1 MSEAR
6 TEHGGPDHLGVPA
19 HDFSTNNNA
28 CGPCPDAWQA
38 VQAAD
43 AQHYPDPQYAD
54 LRARLAQHHAVSVDR
69 ILLAGSA
76 SEFIQRITAWVS
88 RSSHG
93 KTTTQTTPSVY
104 WPAQAYGDYARAARA
119 WGLSSTDTAAQAQL
133 IWLCEPSSP
142 LGQSDAD
149 APARVAQ
156 LREHQQLVLDLA
168 YEPLRLS
175 GQSLLLQSTAKDRV
189 WQMWTPNKALGM
201 TGVRAAYVIAP
212 EGAQEAVDHLQ
223 ALAPSWVMG
232 AHGVALLH
240 AWCEP
245 SVQQWLLTAR
255 QTLREWKA
263 QQITLCESFGW
274 QVHASEANYF
284 AARLPQPLQD
294 EQCKALRSHGVK
306 LRDATS
312 FGLPDWVRVGVRSP
326 ASQAVLAQAW
336 HNLGVSA

>member
-1 MSEAR
+1 MGGEAVCLRPAPSTAAPTIWVCPR
-6 TEHGGPDHLGVPA
+6 TTSLPTATPVVRVPTHGRRCKPPMR
-19 HDFSTNNNA
+19 ST
-28 CGPCPDAWQA
+28 
-38 VQAAD
+38 
-43 AQHYPDPQYAD
+43 
-54 LRARLAQHHAVSVDR
+54 
-69 ILLAGSA
+69 
-76 SEFIQRITAWVS
+76 IQIRNMPTCVHVWRNTM

-93 KTTTQTTPSVY
+93 NATTQTTPAVY